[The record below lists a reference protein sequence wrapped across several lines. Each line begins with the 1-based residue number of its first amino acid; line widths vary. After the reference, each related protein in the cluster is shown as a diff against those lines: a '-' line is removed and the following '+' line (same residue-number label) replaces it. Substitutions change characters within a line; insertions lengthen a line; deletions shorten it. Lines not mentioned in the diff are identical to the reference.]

1 MQKITSIFGAKIQI
15 IRINGR
21 FVHFFW
27 STLFS
32 IPLFNLKCI
41 FQGFSTQLCAIWF
54 IAGGYSNR
62 LLLSQASE
70 AAVEAVCTK
79 DSQQQKRDLLKD
91 HLHFVYSALL
101 SLYQKIKIESLLL
114 SKCILLSESC
124 QELYFAREA
133 LDYSRYVNFQA
144 KHQYQKLPINC
155 YVK

>member
-1 MQKITSIFGAKIQI
+1 MRGLYTFF
-15 IRINGR
+15 R
-21 FVHFFW
+21 F
-27 STLFS
+27 SSLFS

-41 FQGFSTQLCAIWF
+41 SKGFSTQLCAIWF
-54 IAGGYSNR
+54 IAGYSNR

-124 QELYFAREA
+124 QELYFAREGS
-133 LDYSRYVNFQA
+133 DYSRYVNFRA
-144 KHQYQKLPINC
+144 KNQYQKLPINC
-155 YVK
+155 YVKSEQSLRNLSLQQ